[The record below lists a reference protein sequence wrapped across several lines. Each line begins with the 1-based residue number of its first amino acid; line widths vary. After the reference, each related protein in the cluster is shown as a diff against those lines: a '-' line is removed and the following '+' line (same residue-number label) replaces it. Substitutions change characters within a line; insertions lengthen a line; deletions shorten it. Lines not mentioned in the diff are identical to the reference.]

1 MTITWFEFLK
11 KVIFFYVRGSK
22 LHQEKIAWM
31 RQQLPLKSC
40 VCNKRLSIC
49 LNFLWHARKAWQK
62 ILMKVIGDAETNI
75 NHLTLTVNIIFW
87 YSSNIFQQHLR
98 FRQKKTIIYH
108 LMIFHRWKISDF
120 VFVCQSQTKERFC
133 QTKQSF
139 SVI

>member
-1 MTITWFEFLK
+1 MTITWFEFWK
-11 KVIFFYVRGSK
+11 NVIFFYVRGSN
-22 LHQEKIAWM
+22 LHHEKIAWM

-62 ILMKVIGDAETNI
+62 ILMKVIWDAETNI
-75 NHLTLTVNIIFW
+75 NHLTLTVDIIFCILRIFPTTFKIQTKKNNHL
-87 YSSNIFQQHLR
+87 SSNDFPQMKNLWFR
-98 FRQKKTIIYH
+98 FC
-108 LMIFHRWKISDF
+108 
-120 VFVCQSQTKERFC
+120 CQSQTKERFC